1 LIRYFYRLLSIGRE
15 KIGRNYIL
23 YMLISMTGF
32 GQGESSSNG
41 YTVSAEIRSVN
52 NRFLDLSL
60 KMAPGLRQLENP
72 IRDLIQRNVD
82 RGKLTAQINLV
93 RHNNDNEPP
102 KVDADAAKVRI
113 AQLRQL
119 AELAGID
126 EPIQMNHLLGF
137 QELFM
142 SSEDDPDTL
151 ALLQDLCSKA
161 VTLALK
167 QLNSMRLQEGNFL
180 TQDISKRI
188 DQLESLMVGI
198 QSQAISRVPEAREK
212 MHERIKNLLGDENF
226 DKSRLELE
234 IAILADRLDVSE
246 EIVRMEGHI
255 RFFREALAA
264 PQSMGR
270 RLNFLSQEMNREV
283 NTIGSKCNH
292 AGISHNVVEL
302 KEILEQI
309 REQIQN
315 IE

>member
-1 LIRYFYRLLSIGRE
+1 
-15 KIGRNYIL
+15 
-23 YMLISMTGF
+23 MTGF

-41 YTVSAEIRSVN
+41 YTVSVEIRSVN

-60 KMAPGLRQLENP
+60 KMASGLRHLENP
-72 IRDLIQRNVD
+72 MRDLIQRNVD
-82 RGKLTAQINLV
+82 RGKLTAQINLI
-93 RHNNDNEPP
+93 RHSSDKVVP
-102 KVDADAAKVRI
+102 KVDSEAARVRI

-119 AELAGID
+119 RELAGIA
-126 EPIQMNHLLGF
+126 EPIRLEHLLGF
-137 QELFM
+137 QELFL
-142 SSEDDPDTL
+142 SSDDDSDTL
-151 ALLQDLCSKA
+151 AVLQDICSKA

-180 TQDISKRI
+180 TQDISNRI
-188 DQLESLMVGI
+188 DQLESLLVGI
-198 QSQAISRVPEAREK
+198 QSQASNRVPEARVK
-212 MHERIKNLLGDENF
+212 MQERIKNLLSDDNY
-226 DKSRLELE
+226 DKTRLELE
-234 IAILADRLDVSE
+234 IVILADRLDVSE
-246 EIVRMEGHI
+246 EVVRMEGHI
-255 RFFREALAA
+255 QFFREALAA

-292 AGISHNVVEL
+292 VGIAHNVVEL

>member
-1 LIRYFYRLLSIGRE
+1 
-15 KIGRNYIL
+15 
-23 YMLISMTGF
+23 MTGY

-41 YTVSAEIRSVN
+41 YTVSVEIRSVN

-60 KMAPGLRQLENP
+60 KMASGLRHLENSM
-72 IRDLIQRNVD
+72 RDLIQRNVD
-82 RGKLTAQINLV
+82 RGKLTAQINLI
-93 RHNNDNEPP
+93 RHTNDNDAP
-102 KVDADAAKVRI
+102 KVDSEAARVRI

-119 AELAGID
+119 GELAGID
-126 EPIQMNHLLGF
+126 EPIRLDHLLGF

-142 SSEDDPDTL
+142 SSEDDPETL

-161 VTLALK
+161 VALSLK
-167 QLNSMRLQEGNFL
+167 QLNSMRLQEGNYL

-188 DQLESLMVGI
+188 DQLESLLVGI
-198 QSQAISRVPEAREK
+198 QAQATSRVPEAREK
-212 MHERIKNLLGDENF
+212 MHERVKNLLGDENF

-234 IAILADRLDVSE
+234 IAILADRLDISE

-255 RFFREALAA
+255 QFFREALAA

-292 AGISHNVVEL
+292 VGIAHNVVEL
-302 KEILEQI
+302 KELLEQI

>member
-1 LIRYFYRLLSIGRE
+1 
-15 KIGRNYIL
+15 
-23 YMLISMTGF
+23 MTGF

-41 YTVSAEIRSVN
+41 YTVSVEIRSVN

-60 KMAPGLRQLENP
+60 KMASGLRHLENP
-72 IRDLIQRNVD
+72 MRDLIQRNVD
-82 RGKLTAQINLV
+82 RGKLTAQINLI
-93 RHNNDNEPP
+93 RHSSDKEVP
-102 KVDADAAKVRI
+102 KVDSEAARVRI

-119 AELAGID
+119 RELAGID
-126 EPIQMNHLLGF
+126 EPIRLEHLLGF
-137 QELFM
+137 QELFL
-142 SSEDDPDTL
+142 SSDDDSDTL
-151 ALLQDLCSKA
+151 AVLQDICSKA

-180 TQDISKRI
+180 TQDISNRI
-188 DQLESLMVGI
+188 DQLESLLVGI
-198 QSQAISRVPEAREK
+198 QSQASNRVPEARVK
-212 MHERIKNLLGDENF
+212 MQERIKYLLSDDNY
-226 DKSRLELE
+226 DKTRLELE
-234 IAILADRLDVSE
+234 IVILADRLDVSE
-246 EIVRMEGHI
+246 EVVRMEGHI
-255 RFFREALAA
+255 QFFREALAA

-292 AGISHNVVEL
+292 VGIAHNVVEL

>member
-1 LIRYFYRLLSIGRE
+1 LPIFIVYIHRLRDIGRQ
-15 KIGRNYIL
+15 L
-23 YMLISMTGF
+23 LFLHMLISMTGF

-41 YTVSAEIRSVN
+41 YTVSVEIRSVN

-60 KMAPGLRQLENP
+60 KMASGLRHLENSM
-72 IRDLIQRNVD
+72 RDLIQRNVD

-93 RHNNDNEPP
+93 RHTNDNEAP
-102 KVDADAAKVRI
+102 KVDSEAARVRI
-113 AQLRQL
+113 AQIRQIG
-119 AELAGID
+119 ELAGID
-126 EPIQMNHLLGF
+126 EPIRLDHLLGF

-161 VTLALK
+161 VALALK

-188 DQLESLMVGI
+188 DQLETLLAGI
-198 QSQAISRVPEAREK
+198 QAQATSRVPEAREK

-255 RFFREALAA
+255 QFFREALAA

-292 AGISHNVVEL
+292 AGIAHNVVEL

>member
-1 LIRYFYRLLSIGRE
+1 
-15 KIGRNYIL
+15 
-23 YMLISMTGF
+23 MLISMTGY

-41 YTVSAEIRSVN
+41 YTVSVEIRSVN

-60 KMAPGLRQLENP
+60 KMASGLRHLENSM
-72 IRDLIQRNVD
+72 RDLIQRNVD
-82 RGKLTAQINLV
+82 RGKLTAQINLI
-93 RHNNDNEPP
+93 RHTNDNDAP
-102 KVDADAAKVRI
+102 KVDSEAARVRI

-119 AELAGID
+119 GELAGID
-126 EPIQMNHLLGF
+126 EPIRLDHLLGF

-142 SSEDDPDTL
+142 SSEDDPETL

-161 VTLALK
+161 VALSLK
-167 QLNSMRLQEGNFL
+167 QLNSMRLQEGNYL

-188 DQLESLMVGI
+188 DQLESLLVGI
-198 QSQAISRVPEAREK
+198 QAQATSRVPEAREK
-212 MHERIKNLLGDENF
+212 MHERVKNLLGDENF

-234 IAILADRLDVSE
+234 IAILADRLDISE

-255 RFFREALAA
+255 QFFREALAA

-292 AGISHNVVEL
+292 VGIAHNVVEL
-302 KEILEQI
+302 KELLEQI

>member
-1 LIRYFYRLLSIGRE
+1 
-15 KIGRNYIL
+15 
-23 YMLISMTGF
+23 MTGF

-41 YTVSAEIRSVN
+41 YTVSVEIRSVN

-60 KMAPGLRQLENP
+60 KMAPGLRQLENSM
-72 IRDLIQRNVD
+72 RDLIQRNVD

-93 RHNNDNEPP
+93 RHSSDTEPP
-102 KVDADAAKVRI
+102 KVDAEAARTRI
-113 AQLRQL
+113 AQLSQL
-119 AELAGID
+119 RELAGID
-126 EPIQMNHLLGF
+126 EPIRIDHLLGF
-137 QELFM
+137 QELFTT
-142 SSEDDPDTL
+142 SEDDAETL

-167 QLNSMRLQEGNFL
+167 QLNSMRIQEGNYL

-188 DQLESLMVGI
+188 DQLESLLSGI
-198 QSQAISRVPEAREK
+198 KEQATSRVPEARDK
-212 MHERIKNLLGDENF
+212 MHERVKALLGDENF

-234 IAILADRLDVSE
+234 IAILADRLDISE
-246 EIVRMEGHI
+246 EIVRMGGHI
-255 RFFREALAA
+255 QFFREALAA

-292 AGISHNVVEL
+292 AGIAHNVVEL

>member
-1 LIRYFYRLLSIGRE
+1 
-15 KIGRNYIL
+15 
-23 YMLISMTGF
+23 MTGY

-41 YTVSAEIRSVN
+41 YTVSVEIRSVN

-60 KMAPGLRQLENP
+60 KMASGLRHLENSM
-72 IRDLIQRNVD
+72 RDLIQRNVD

-93 RHNNDNEPP
+93 RHTNDTEAP
-102 KVDADAAKVRI
+102 KVDSEAARVRI

-119 AELAGID
+119 GDLAGID
-126 EPIQMNHLLGF
+126 EPIRLDHLLGF

-142 SSEDDPDTL
+142 SSEDDTETL

-161 VTLALK
+161 VALALK
-167 QLNSMRLQEGNFL
+167 QLNSMRLQEGNYL

-188 DQLESLMVGI
+188 DQLESLLVGI
-198 QSQAISRVPEAREK
+198 QALAASRVSEAREK

-234 IAILADRLDVSE
+234 IAILADRLDISE

-255 RFFREALAA
+255 QFFREALAA

-292 AGISHNVVEL
+292 VGIAHNVVEL
-302 KEILEQI
+302 KELLEQI

>member
-1 LIRYFYRLLSIGRE
+1 
-15 KIGRNYIL
+15 
-23 YMLISMTGF
+23 MLVSMTGF

-41 YTVSAEIRSVN
+41 YTVSVEIRSVN

-60 KMAPGLRQLENP
+60 KMAPGLRQLENSM
-72 IRDLIQRNVD
+72 RDLIQRNVD

-93 RHNNDNEPP
+93 RHSSDTEPP
-102 KVDADAAKVRI
+102 KVDTEAARARL
-113 AQLRQL
+113 AQLSQL
-119 AELAGID
+119 RELAGID
-126 EPIQMNHLLGF
+126 EPIRMDHLLSF
-137 QELFM
+137 QELFTT
-142 SSEDDPDTL
+142 SEDDAETL

-167 QLNSMRLQEGNFL
+167 QLNSMRIQEGNYL

-188 DQLESLMVGI
+188 DQLESLLKGI
-198 QSQAISRVPEAREK
+198 KEQATSRVPEARDK
-212 MHERIKNLLGDENF
+212 MHERVKALLGDENF

-234 IAILADRLDVSE
+234 IAILADRLDISE
-246 EIVRMEGHI
+246 EIVRMGGHI
-255 RFFREALAA
+255 QFFREALAA

-292 AGISHNVVEL
+292 AGIAHNVVEL